1 MWKNNNIFAILW
13 NMRLLRLSVLTISR
27 FFASAV
33 FLAGAVK
40 NILFW
45 HETEKNIMNVLS
57 DWQSHFGLSQDLQIF
72 FSILISW
79 SSVLLL
85 TATLLM
91 MVGGLLLL
99 LGVRE
104 RLGISLLILFLIPTT
119 VLYHPFWWAD
129 SVSHELQTV
138 MFLKNL
144 AILGCL
150 LQILFSEGS
159 SQLVDVSEERE
170 RLSSMRF

>member
-1 MWKNNNIFAILW
+1 
-13 NMRLLRLSVLTISR
+13 MRLIRLGILTISR

-45 HETEKNIMNVLS
+45 QETERNIMNVLS
-57 DWQSHFGLSQDLQIF
+57 DWQSHFGFSQDIQIF

-79 SSVLLL
+79 SSVLVLG
-85 TATLLM
+85 ATFLM
-91 MVGGLLLL
+91 MVGGLFLL

-104 RLGISLLILFLIPTT
+104 RLGILLLIMFLIPVTI
-119 VLYHPFWWAD
+119 LYHPFWWSD

-150 LQILFSEGS
+150 IQLLCLETSTRAAGMSE
-159 SQLVDVSEERE
+159 DERE

>member
-1 MWKNNNIFAILW
+1 MMKIF
-13 NMRLLRLSVLTISR
+13 RLGILTIAR
-27 FFASAV
+27 FFSSAV

-45 HETEKNIMNVLS
+45 HETERGILDVLA
-57 DWQSHFGLSQDLQIF
+57 DWQSHFGFSQELQIF

-79 SSVLLL
+79 GSVLLL
-85 TATLLM
+85 LATIFMLA
-91 MVGGLLLL
+91 GGLMLL

-104 RLGISLLILFLIPTT
+104 KLALSLLIVFLIPAT
-119 VLYHPFWWAD
+119 VLYHPFWWVDGVA
-129 SVSHELQTV
+129 HELQTV

-150 LQILFSEGS
+150 LQL
-159 SQLVDVSEERE
+159 LVREEPQEAMRMHDEMERE
-170 RLSSMRF
+170 SSIRF

>member
-1 MWKNNNIFAILW
+1 
-13 NMRLLRLSVLTISR
+13 MRLIRLGIVTISR

-57 DWQSHFGLSQDLQIF
+57 DWQSHFGFSQDIQIF

-85 TATLLM
+85 GATLLM
-91 MVGGLLLL
+91 MIGGLFLL

-104 RLGISLLILFLIPTT
+104 RLGILLLIMFLSPVT

-150 LQILFSEGS
+150 IQLLCVETS
-159 SQLVDVSEERE
+159 SQGARMSEEESE